1 VAADFDLADCAGQ
14 GKIVGFNHCPDAA
27 KGREQYPN
35 KLWSTTMGL
44 ARTNPPCT
52 AEEYLA
58 LERQSDERHQCVDG
72 HIHAMAG
79 ESLEHSTIRF
89 NLAVILG
96 NQLRGKNCRGLSPN
110 MKIRSGPS
118 QKNNRSGMFSYAD
131 ATVVCGDP
139 RFHDEHRDVLLNP
152 AVIIE
157 VLSPST
163 EAFDR
168 GDKFLRYRTHL
179 ETLSDYVTES
189 GSLFDFKL
197 AFIPMGHRVAVK
209 HLSKRAWVCNEQI
222 FPNAVLSQTI
232 DRIDPALRGFGF
244 CVRIVTDLAFD
255 LDDQF

>member
-14 GKIVGFNHCPDAA
+14 GKIVGFNLCPDTA

-72 HIHAMAG
+72 HIYAMAG
-79 ESLEHSTIRF
+79 ESLEHSTICF

-179 ETLSDYVTES
+179 ETLSDYVLVSSDKPLIEHFQRQPTGQWIYTSIEGLAES
-189 GSLFDFKL
+189 LDL
-197 AFIPMGHRVAVK
+197 A
-209 HLSKRAWVCNEQI
+209 S
-222 FPNAVLSQTI
+222 I
-232 DRIDPALRGFGF
+232 DCRLPLAEVFERIDFAPE
-244 CVRIVTDLAFD
+244 T
-255 LDDQF
+255 